1 MKNKIL
7 KYGSQSINNDDIL
20 SVSEVLKS
28 DYLTTGPVS
37 ENFNK
42 KLKDK
47 LNVKYISTCSSGTAA
62 LHLSMLAIGL
72 KKGDNVILPA
82 INFIASINMCHNL
95 GAKIYLADVDKYT
108 GQMTPQTLED
118 CIKSNNIKKI
128 RAVVTMYNGGSPLN
142 FKEFY
147 KLKKRYNFFLIEDAC
162 HALGA
167 KYSIKKK
174 YYVGNCK
181 YSDIATFSLHP
192 VKSITSGEGGIIST
206 NNKNI
211 FKKIELLKNHGIIRK
226 KSTLM
231 TYIWNYKVV
240 VPGYNFRLSDISS
253 ALGLSQLNRLDKFI
267 KTRNKN
273 FKIYQKL
280 LKKFHAYL
288 NLPILVQDL
297 LSANHLYIVNLN
309 PKNLG
314 LSRDKF
320 IQELFKFKILCQVHY
335 IPIFFH
341 PYYKSLKNK
350 NLKNSIEYF
359 KNSFSLTMH
368 VNLKKKDII
377 HICDCIEKIILK
389 YKKN

>member
-1 MKNKIL
+1 
-7 KYGSQSINNDDIL
+7 
-20 SVSEVLKS
+20 
-28 DYLTTGPVS
+28 
-37 ENFNK
+37 
-42 KLKDK
+42 
-47 LNVKYISTCSSGTAA
+47 
-62 LHLSMLAIGL
+62 
-72 KKGDNVILPA
+72 
-82 INFIASINMCHNL
+82 
-95 GAKIYLADVDKYT
+95 
-108 GQMTPQTLED
+108 
-118 CIKSNNIKKI
+118 
-128 RAVVTMYNGGSPLN
+128 
-142 FKEFY
+142 
-147 KLKKRYNFFLIEDAC
+147 
-162 HALGA
+162 
-167 KYSIKKK
+167 
-174 YYVGNCK
+174 
-181 YSDIATFSLHP
+181 
-192 VKSITSGEGGIIST
+192 
-206 NNKNI
+206 
-211 FKKIELLKNHGIIRK
+211 
-226 KSTLM
+226 M

-273 FKIYQKL
+273 FKIYQKF

-359 KNSFSLTMH
+359 KNSFSLPMH

>member
-273 FKIYQKL
+273 FKIYQKF

-359 KNSFSLTMH
+359 KNSFSLPMH

>member
-7 KYGSQSINNDDIL
+7 KYGSQRINNDDIL

-253 ALGLSQLNRLDKFI
+253 ALGLSQLNRLDEFI

-273 FKIYQKL
+273 FKIYQKF

-359 KNSFSLTMH
+359 KNSFSLPMH